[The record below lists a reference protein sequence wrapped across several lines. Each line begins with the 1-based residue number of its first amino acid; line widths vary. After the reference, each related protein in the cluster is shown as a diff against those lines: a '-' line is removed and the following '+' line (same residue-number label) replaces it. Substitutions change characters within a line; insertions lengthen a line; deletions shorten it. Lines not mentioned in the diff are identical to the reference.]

1 MSDPAQTVHPRLAQ
15 WLMIGTVLLLLF
27 MLATAVVD
35 LEFHK
40 RLAEEDGFVEWLT
53 VIGLL
58 SVSAVLV
65 SRWWGFR
72 QNQGYA
78 WSIVMLGTA
87 LLFVF
92 GAGEE
97 LSWGQRIFGWG
108 SELDLSANRQNELNL
123 HNMEVGGL
131 NMNKVIFTYGL
142 GLGLGFYLAVLPA
155 LAKRYV
161 GLRRW
166 LTDLGIPVSSYQVSA
181 WFLVCLII
189 VLLIPWT
196 KKWETLEVV
205 VPMTALVILLMR
217 GAVGKGLREAC

>member
-1 MSDPAQTVHPRLAQ
+1 MG
-15 WLMIGTVLLLLF
+15 GTVLVMLM

-35 LEFHK
+35 LRVHK

-53 VIGLL
+53 VLGLL
-58 SVSAVLV
+58 AAGAVQGV
-65 SRWWGFR
+65 RWWGFR
-72 QNQGYA
+72 QNQSPA
-78 WSIVMLGTA
+78 WSLVTLGSVA
-87 LLFVF
+87 LFVF

-108 SELDLSANRQNELNL
+108 AELDLSANRQNELNL

-142 GLGLGFYLAVLPA
+142 GLGLGFYLVVLPA
-155 LAKRYV
+155 LAKRYT

-166 LTDLGIPVSSYQVSA
+166 LTDLGIPVGSYQVA
-181 WFLVCLII
+181 GWFMVCLLI

-205 VPMTALVILLMR
+205 VPMTALVILMMR
-217 GAVGKGLREAC
+217 GVVGRGLRPAI